1 MKNNLTQCLCG
12 LGGGALLNPVVFL
25 ALGLASAHAI
35 PISGEIQFLGTYSPI
50 DSNGAQTSLATAT
63 GLDFHNPG
71 LVVGASGDFAS
82 YVTPW
87 MSTATFVDAFNF
99 NPLSPSPVA
108 PLWSAG
114 GFEFTMT
121 AVDIIAQGDSLLSLL
136 GTGEISGNGFDATA
150 GTWSLWGGKF
160 LFYANDKGV
169 PGSSTDSVSVAD
181 GGSTFILLGAAL
193 LGIGFAGTRLHRA
206 DAALT

>member
-1 MKNNLTQCLCG
+1 MKNDFSQQLCG
-12 LGGGALLNPVVFL
+12 LNLLRMGSCGLIL
-25 ALGLASAHAI
+25 ALASLSAHAI
-35 PISGEIQFLGTYSPI
+35 PISGEIHFMGIYTPI
-50 DSNGAQTSLATAT
+50 DSSGAKATLGTAT
-63 GLDFHNPG
+63 GLDFKNPS

-87 MSTATFVDAFNF
+87 ISTATFVDAFNF

-121 AVDIIAQGDSLLSLL
+121 AVNIIEQSNCELSLL
-136 GTGEISGNGFDATA
+136 GMGEIIGNGFDATP

-169 PGSSTDSVSVAD
+169 PGSPSQPVSVPD

-193 LGIGFAGTRLHRA
+193 LGMGYVGARVRA
-206 DAALT
+206 QHQ